1 MGDSFN
7 PHEILSRLRSKPVGI
22 NNTNAQTIVNSGYG
36 NNVPNG
42 LNSNGS
48 LSSNGITSPAKSIS
62 SSKNIKQPAALT
74 LTPAQRQDNLA
85 MRSEL
90 EKEVKRLQDEVSALK
105 NENRQLK
112 ADKEDVERQFIE
124 FKVKHDNIV
133 TKLRG

>member
-22 NNTNAQTIVNSGYG
+22 NNNNNQMSGNNGYG
-36 NNVPNG
+36 NNM
-42 LNSNGS
+42 SNGMSGSGS
-48 LSSNGITSPAKSIS
+48 LANNGISSPAKSTN
-62 SSKNIKQPAALT
+62 SSKTIKQPAALT

-90 EKEVKRLQDEVSALK
+90 EKEVKRLQDEVASLK